1 MGQASFQTIRL
12 GRGKHRSPEEGAC
25 VMELASMLGGEQ
37 FSDHPQSACPVIGSF
52 LRSYNDSLDDDRRQ
66 DLYTYASS
74 VVGSR
79 ASEDIQRARGER
91 LIAWIRQLHARRWTR
106 LLLPGRVR
114 ALAPKPLDDMLG
126 PHVVRALGAPTDR
139 THAEALAV
147 LDELLAM
154 GTATTPAA
162 VPALTSRSARRAAA
176 RTHER

>member
-1 MGQASFQTIRL
+1 MGQASYQTIRL
-12 GRGKHRSPEEGAC
+12 GRGKHRSAEEGAC
-25 VMELASMLGGEQ
+25 VMELASMLGGEP

-52 LRSYNDSLDDDRRQ
+52 LRSYNDSLDDERRQ
-66 DLYTYASS
+66 DLYAYASS

-79 ASEDIQRARGER
+79 TSEEIQRARGAR
-91 LIAWIRQLHARRWTR
+91 LIAWIRELHARRWTR

-154 GTATTPAA
+154 GAVSASPPLPAF
-162 VPALTSRSARRAAA
+162 TSASARRAAA